1 MLYILFLTITVDV
14 TECLLPKLK
23 PKDEKC
29 VAKDWLHAECRTGLM
44 SWEWELHG
52 MQFAI
57 SSRGLISIGH

>member
-29 VAKDWLHAECRTGLM
+29 VAKDWLHAELQNRSDVLGVGTARN
-44 SWEWELHG
+44 
-52 MQFAI
+52 AI
-57 SSRGLISIGH
+57 CNF